1 MKLKKLLGLALSG
14 VLTISAIGC
23 SKTQPENIDEKG
35 NNKIVIGAS
44 AVPHAEILE
53 EVKPILQE
61 KGYELDIKVFD
72 DYTLLNTA
80 LDEGSIDANFFQ
92 HVPYLED
99 TIDGQGYDLTYTA
112 KVHIEPMG
120 LYSKSIKS
128 LDELKENLQ
137 FYFKYVDIR
146 LMILLCK
153 IGIYENSKAYT
164 NLLGLIDIDDKPVF
178 SESIGDIFNYRFNDK
193 KVQIVLDIFNK
204 ELNKIAPSRALT
216 KLRSMSASAEYENYN
231 NKRWGNQLYL
241 IIENL
246 IEKLKAT
253 EYEEIDIDKVSY
265 DFGEE
270 LIKWD
275 ETFEFKKVKIN

>member
-23 SKTQPENIDEKG
+23 RKTQPENIDEKG

-128 LDELKENLQ
+128 LDELKENST
-137 FYFKYVDIR
+137 IA
-146 LMILLCK
+146 I
-153 IGIYENSKAYT
+153 
-164 NLLGLIDIDDKPVF
+164 P
-178 SESIGDIFNYRFNDK
+178 NDAS
-193 KVQIVLDIFNK
+193 N
-204 ELNKIAPSRALT
+204 AARAL
-216 KLRSMSASAEYENYN
+216 KLLEDN
-231 NKRWGNQLYL
+231 GV
-241 IIENL
+241 I
-246 IEKLKAT
+246 KLKDVETPGAEDAAEIPKNKNPTQIGRVWGSAT
-253 EYEEIDIDKVSY
+253 FKAFRFIDSSPCFFTLLRQFIFLPYHKNPSA
-265 DFGEE
+265 
-270 LIKWD
+270 
-275 ETFEFKKVKIN
+275 VKQKHPVEHYNK

>member
-99 TIDGQGYDLTYTA
+99 TIDGQGYD
-112 KVHIEPMG
+112 
-120 LYSKSIKS
+120 SKSIKS
-128 LDELKENLQ
+128 LDELKENSTIAIPNDASNAARALKLLEDNGVIKLKDVESPGAKDIAENPKNIKVQ
-137 FYFKYVDIR
+137 ELDAAQLPVVLVDVDAAVINTNYA
-146 LMILLCK
+146 LEAGLNPTKDAIIIESKESPYANILACRTADKDSKAIKALT
-153 IGIYENSKAYT
+153 EALNSKEVKEFINEKYS
-164 NLLGLIDIDDKPVF
+164 G
-178 SESIGDIFNYRFNDK
+178 SIVPAF
-193 KVQIVLDIFNK
+193 
-204 ELNKIAPSRALT
+204 
-216 KLRSMSASAEYENYN
+216 
-231 NKRWGNQLYL
+231 
-241 IIENL
+241 
-246 IEKLKAT
+246 
-253 EYEEIDIDKVSY
+253 
-265 DFGEE
+265 
-270 LIKWD
+270 
-275 ETFEFKKVKIN
+275 

>member
-92 HVPYLED
+92 HVPY
-99 TIDGQGYDLTYTA
+99 
-112 KVHIEPMG
+112 
-120 LYSKSIKS
+120 
-128 LDELKENLQ
+128 
-137 FYFKYVDIR
+137 
-146 LMILLCK
+146 
-153 IGIYENSKAYT
+153 
-164 NLLGLIDIDDKPVF
+164 
-178 SESIGDIFNYRFNDK
+178 
-193 KVQIVLDIFNK
+193 
-204 ELNKIAPSRALT
+204 
-216 KLRSMSASAEYENYN
+216 
-231 NKRWGNQLYL
+231 
-241 IIENL
+241 
-246 IEKLKAT
+246 
-253 EYEEIDIDKVSY
+253 
-265 DFGEE
+265 
-270 LIKWD
+270 
-275 ETFEFKKVKIN
+275 